1 MSMICFTRKY
11 NFFTMKKIPNNKNMN
26 NPIIKY
32 DDFEKVKILTGTI
45 LEVTENIK
53 ARKPAYVLKIDFGEK
68 AGIKFS
74 SAQITNY
81 SIEELVNRQVVA
93 VCNFEKKN
101 IAGIESEVLVLGS
114 IDQDNKVILLQPDVL
129 VKNGSPVA

>member
-1 MSMICFTRKY
+1 MNKPVIEY
-11 NFFTMKKIPNNKNMN
+11 N
-26 NPIIKY
+26 
-32 DDFEKVKILTGTI
+32 DFAKVEILTGTVV
-45 LEVTENIK
+45 EVKENVK
-53 ARKPAYVLKIDFGEK
+53 AKKPAYILKIDFGEK
-68 AGIKFS
+68 VGIKFS

-81 SIEELVNRQVVA
+81 SIEELMNKQVVA

-114 IDQDNKVILLQPDVL
+114 IDKDNRVILLQPDIV

>member
-1 MSMICFTRKY
+1 M
-11 NFFTMKKIPNNKNMN
+11 NK
-26 NPIIKY
+26 PIIEY
-32 DDFEKVKILTGTI
+32 DDFEKVEILTGTI
-45 LEVTENIK
+45 LDATENVK

-68 AGIKFS
+68 VGIKFS

-81 SIEELVNRQVVA
+81 SITELINKQVVA
-93 VCNFEKKN
+93 VCNFQKKN

-114 IDQDNKVILLQPDVL
+114 IDLDDKVILLQPDIM

>member
-1 MSMICFTRKY
+1 M
-11 NFFTMKKIPNNKNMN
+11 NK
-26 NPIIKY
+26 PIIEY
-32 DDFEKVKILTGTI
+32 DDFEKVEILTGTI
-45 LEVTENIK
+45 IEATENVK

-68 AGIKFS
+68 VGIKFS

-81 SIEELVNRQVVA
+81 STAELINKQVVA

-114 IDQDNKVILLQPDVL
+114 IDQDNKVILLEPDIL

>member
-1 MSMICFTRKY
+1 M
-11 NFFTMKKIPNNKNMN
+11 NK
-26 NPIIKY
+26 PIIEY
-32 DDFEKVKILTGTI
+32 NDFEKVEILTGTI
-45 LEVTENIK
+45 LEATENIK

-68 AGIKFS
+68 VGIKFS

-81 SIEELVNRQVVA
+81 PITELINKQVVA

-114 IDQDNKVILLQPDVL
+114 IDQDNKVILLEPDIV

>member
-1 MSMICFTRKY
+1 
-11 NFFTMKKIPNNKNMN
+11 MN

-45 LEVTENIK
+45 LEVTENVK

-68 AGIKFS
+68 IGIKFS

-81 SIEELVNRQVVA
+81 SIEELINRQVVA